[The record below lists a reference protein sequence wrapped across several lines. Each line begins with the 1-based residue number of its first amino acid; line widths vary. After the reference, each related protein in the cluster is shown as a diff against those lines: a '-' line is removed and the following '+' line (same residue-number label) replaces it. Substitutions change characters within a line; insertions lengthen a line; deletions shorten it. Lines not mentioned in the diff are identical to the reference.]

1 VGQLSKFRRMH
12 LRQGVLIKEVARR
25 LDLSKNTVKKWLRA
39 DTERERVGQPLAA
52 SQAYFSEWRKKG
64 FT

>member
-1 VGQLSKFRRMH
+1 MH